1 MCLDLHIF
9 CFPQR
14 ACLCYNRART
24 NKGDTQMVIIGL
36 STNRDF
42 KNGSDCMPKDYVL
55 SVLRAGALPL
65 ILPMIPEDNPHY
77 DELMDKTIN
86 SVDGIVFTGGPD
98 VDPIYYKEKK
108 LPECKE
114 VVSERDKAD
123 FALFSRTMAIKK
135 PFLGIC
141 RGLQVCNVALGGSLY
156 QDLGSQFKGANQH
169 EVPDNLRAHTVEV
182 VDKTLLSRLVDT
194 VTLPVTSRHH
204 QAIKQLAPGLKV
216 AARSADGVIEAV
228 EFEDGRPGLCVQW
241 HPENLAGQDKR
252 HQALF
257 DWLVEKAKERQ

>member
-1 MCLDLHIF
+1 
-9 CFPQR
+9 
-14 ACLCYNRART
+14 
-24 NKGDTQMVIIGL
+24 MVIIGL

-55 SVLRAGALPL
+55 AILRAGALPL

-98 VDPIYYKEKK
+98 IDPIHYKEKK
-108 LPECKE
+108 LPECNE
-114 VVSERDKAD
+114 IVSERDKVD
-123 FALFSRTMAIKK
+123 LALFSRAMAVRK

-141 RGLQVCNVALGGSLY
+141 RGLQLCNVALGGSLY
-156 QDLGSQFKGANQH
+156 QDLNNQQKGVMEHQTPG
-169 EVPDNLRAHTVEV
+169 VLQAHTVEV
-182 VDKTLLSRLVDT
+182 ESGSLLGSLVDT

-204 QAIKQLAPGLKV
+204 QAIKALAPGLKV
-216 AARSADGVIEAV
+216 SAKAADGVIEAV
-228 EFEDGRPGLCVQW
+228 EFTDGRPGLCVQW
-241 HPENLAGQDKR
+241 HPENLAGTDKR